1 MSDHPG
7 TDRLR
12 AMFCDH
18 LSIMRGKYLP
28 ATKMKDDESRFAQ
41 PTFSVHYDKDLLIEA
56 PGTKCLEGIPDMT
69 LRWKGDEIRPGWEP
83 ATQVVTGD
91 LYQADGTPLPMCPRG
106 ALKRAVAGWKALGLT
121 PKVGIELEAYAF
133 VRRDDGEIV
142 PYDNPGGVVYGTGNF
157 TDPRRITD
165 AIWAKAQEIGLPLDL
180 ITAEYDTPQFEF
192 TLTYDE
198 ALAHVDTVVLF
209 RQMAREVA
217 LDHGVLL
224 TFLPKPIPG
233 KGGNGLHVNLS
244 FDDAKGRNAL
254 ANGAQGD
261 PGNMNDLARGC
272 VAGWMKHHRGMA
284 GLVAPNAMSY
294 ARLQPA
300 SLSGYWCNWGGD
312 NRNVTVRLS
321 AEGGKKA
328 RLEHRMADAAANP
341 YTVVATVLQAALLGV
356 QGKYPLQPMETG
368 DGFTRNDATH
378 GVAASLS
385 EALDDL
391 VADRALGAAVGQG
404 LVDNH
409 VYMKRAEVTK
419 TEALEGSDL
428 RDWYIWYI

>member
-1 MSDHPG
+1 MSE
-7 TDRLR
+7 RLR

-28 ATKMKDDESRFAQ
+28 SAKMRDDESRFAQ

-56 PGTKCLEGIPDMT
+56 PGTMCLEGIPDMA
-69 LRWKGDEIRPGWEP
+69 LRWKGDEIRAGWEP
-83 ATQVVTGD
+83 GTKVVTGD
-91 LYQADGTPLPMCPRG
+91 LYSADGTPLPLCPRG
-106 ALKRAVAGWKALGLT
+106 ALKRAVAAWGKHGLV

-133 VRRDDGEIV
+133 VRGADGVIV

-157 TDPRRITD
+157 TDPRRFTD
-165 AIWAKAQEIGLPLDL
+165 AIWNKAQEIGLPLDL

-192 TLTYDE
+192 TLTFDE
-198 ALAHVDTVVLF
+198 AVAHVDTVVLF

-217 LDHGVLL
+217 WDQGVILS
-224 TFLPKPIPG
+224 FLPKPITG
-233 KGGNGLHVNLS
+233 KGGNGMHVNVS
-244 FDDAKGRNAL
+244 FADSHGHNAL
-254 ANGAQGD
+254 ATGD
-261 PGNMNDLARGC
+261 RGDVAAMNDLARGC
-272 VAGWMKHHRGMA
+272 VAGWMQHHKGMA

-341 YTVVATVLQAALLGV
+341 YTAVATVLQAALLGFE
-356 QGKYPLQPMETG
+356 GGYALPPMETG
-368 DGFTRNDATH
+368 DGFTSNDAPY
-378 GVAASLS
+378 GVAGSLT

-391 VADRALGAAVGQG
+391 AADTGLCAAVGQG

-409 VYMKRAEVTK
+409 IYMKRAEVTK
-419 TEALEGSDL
+419 TQGLDGDAL
-428 RDWYIWYI
+428 RDWYIWYL

>member
-1 MSDHPG
+1 MP
-7 TDRLR
+7 DRLR

-28 ATKMKDDESRFAQ
+28 GSKMRDDESRFAQ

-56 PGTKCLEGIPDMT
+56 PGTMCLEGIPDMA
-69 LRWKGDEIRPGWEP
+69 LRWKGDEIRQGWE
-83 ATQVVTGD
+83 AGTRVVTGD
-91 LYQADGTPLPMCPRG
+91 LYSADGNPLSLCPRG
-106 ALKRAVAGWKALGLT
+106 ALKRAVASWGALGLT

-133 VRRDDGEIV
+133 VRRDDGVIV
-142 PYDNPGGVVYGTGNF
+142 PYDNAGGVVYGTGNF
-157 TDPRRITD
+157 TDPRRFTD
-165 AIWAKAQEIGLPLDL
+165 AIWNKAVEIGLPLDL

-192 TLTYDE
+192 TLTYDT
-198 ALAHVDTVVLF
+198 AMAHVDTVVLF

-217 LDHGVLL
+217 WDHGILL
-224 TFLPKPIPG
+224 SFLPKPIPG

-244 FDDAKGRNAL
+244 FADAEGRNAL
-254 ANGAQGD
+254 ANGDRGD
-261 PGNMNDLARGC
+261 PANLNGLARGC
-272 VAGWMKHHRGMA
+272 IAGWMKHHKGMA
-284 GLVAPNAMSY
+284 GLIAPNAMSF

-312 NRNVTVRLS
+312 NRNVTVRVS
-321 AEGGKKA
+321 AEGGAKA

-341 YTVVATVLQAALLGV
+341 YTTVATVLQAALLGFT
-356 QGKYPLQPMETG
+356 GKYPLQPMETG
-368 DGFTRNDATH
+368 DGFTRNDAPH
-378 GVAASLS
+378 GVAASLT

-391 VADRALGAAVGQG
+391 EADTPLTAAVGQG

-409 VYMKRAEVTK
+409 LYMKRAEVTK
-419 TEALEGSDL
+419 TAGLEGDAL